1 MIAFNIHNIYG
12 TSIYQISMMI
22 SNNIKIS
29 YTLVI
34 DQIFHGIR
42 SIEPINIYQK
52 HIMPFF

>member
-12 TSIYQISMMI
+12 IYQISMMI